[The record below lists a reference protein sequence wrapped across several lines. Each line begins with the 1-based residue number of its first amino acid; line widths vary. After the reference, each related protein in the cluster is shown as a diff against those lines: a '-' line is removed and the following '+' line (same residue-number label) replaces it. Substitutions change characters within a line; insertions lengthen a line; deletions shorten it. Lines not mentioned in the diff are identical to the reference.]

1 MDLYRLDIHKNTIP
15 CSWDEWSLMSWD
27 DKIVKK
33 DQLGGVEVSTVF
45 LGMDHSN
52 FRGSKPILFETM
64 IFGGEND
71 GYQKRYGTWD
81 DALKGH
87 LEACQL
93 ADWVS
98 NERER
103 KLGDLGI

>member
-1 MDLYRLDIHKNTIP
+1 MRLYRLDIHKNIIP
-15 CSWDEWSLMSWD
+15 CSFDEWCLQWSD

-33 DQLGGVEVSTVF
+33 DKFGGVEVSTVF
-45 LGMDHSN
+45 LGMDHS

-64 IFGGEND
+64 IFGGDHD
-71 GYQKRYGTWD
+71 GYQKRYETWD

-93 ADWVS
+93 ADWLS
-98 NERER
+98 NEREK
-103 KLGDLGI
+103 KLGDLGV